1 MSRIE
6 EMKKNAASRASDS
19 AEAPKILKG
28 IVIDAIPLLNSYSRY
43 DVYDALYA
51 DARDTLSAVD
61 IFNAAEKLLQPD
73 IFIACDVGDENVKS
87 FRRLVRSASR
97 RAEDEMHDDLNR
109 NASILCDAA
118 ANA

>member
-6 EMKKNAASRASDS
+6 EMKKNTALRGSDN

-28 IVIDAIPLLNSYSRY
+28 IAIDAIPLLENYSRY

-61 IFNAAEKLLQPD
+61 IFKAADKLLQPD
-73 IFIACDVGDENVKS
+73 IFIACDVSDENVDS
-87 FRRLVRSASR
+87 FRRLVRSARR
-97 RAEDEMHDDLNR
+97 RAEDEMHNDLNR
-109 NASILCDAA
+109 KK
-118 ANA
+118 